1 MATTP
6 TMSGPPAAAPA
17 PTKPLT
23 IYIVTGLSGAGK
35 SQALKI
41 FEDSGFFC
49 MDNFPPSLLPKF
61 TQLCQETQGKIQRI
75 ALTIDI
81 RGRAFLE
88 HLFDAMDAVKATGA
102 TLRILYLEASDDVL
116 VRRFSESRR
125 KHPLNSGGPIMED
138 IRFER
143 ETLGEMRE
151 RADYIL
157 NTSDFTAKDLYEEIR
172 KIIEHESAARLMSLI
187 FISFG
192 FKYGIPLDCDMV
204 FDVRFLPNP
213 FYVPELKTF
222 SGLDPRVYRFVLESE
237 MGTEFSL
244 KLKNFID
251 YLIPQ
256 FLQEPKSRVQIG
268 IGCTG
273 GKHRSVA
280 IAEYLYREIKHPLVE
295 NSRRHRDLDI
305 R

>member
-1 MATTP
+1 MTTP
-6 TMSGPPAAAPA
+6 IAPPPVVH
-17 PTKPLT
+17 KPLT
-23 IYIVTGLSGAGK
+23 VYVITGLSGAGK
-35 SQALKI
+35 SQAIKI
-41 FEDSGFFC
+41 FEDAGFFC
-49 MDNFPPSLLPKF
+49 MDNFPPALLPKF
-61 TQLCQETQGKIQRI
+61 AQLCQETHGKIQRI

-88 HLFDAMDAVKATGA
+88 NLFEAIGTMKAIGA
-102 TLRILYLEASDDVL
+102 NLRILYLEASDDVL
-116 VRRFSESRR
+116 IRRFSETRR

-143 ETLGEMRE
+143 ETLGEMRD

-157 NTSDFTAKDLYEEIR
+157 NTSDFSSKDLYEEIR
-172 KIIEHESAARLMSLI
+172 KIIEHESVSRLMSLI

-192 FKYGIPLDCDMV
+192 FKYGIPLDCDLV

-213 FYVPELKTF
+213 FYIPELKEF
-222 SGLDPRVYRFVLESE
+222 PGIDPRVFKFVLESE
-237 MGTEFSL
+237 MGSEFAL
-244 KLKNFID
+244 KLKAFID

-256 FLQEPKSRVQIG
+256 FLQEPKSRVQVG

-280 IAEYLYREIKHPLVE
+280 FAEYLFREIRHPLVE